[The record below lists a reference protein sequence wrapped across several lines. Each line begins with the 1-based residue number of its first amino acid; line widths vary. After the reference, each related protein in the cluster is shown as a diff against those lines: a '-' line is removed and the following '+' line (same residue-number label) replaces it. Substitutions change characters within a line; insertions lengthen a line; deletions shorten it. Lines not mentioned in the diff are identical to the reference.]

1 MGTTP
6 SVVLHRPS
14 FSNMSKV
21 VYTAL
26 FALAMVAVCS
36 IYVAVETPSEEM
48 IKAPLP
54 SVDAL
59 TGGHMFDGE
68 DKASPIADADDEDTT
83 SDDTDTTSGDSD
95 PFGLEAT
102 STSEDVGGS
111 SSSKAQSLSDGDSV
125 SVEYKLSLADTG
137 KEVYRQWGDDSFTFE
152 LGGGHV
158 IPGFNDAVAGMKV
171 GETKTVTIDS
181 DDAYGSK
188 GFKAMGIPPNADLT
202 YTLKVDSKN

>member
-1 MGTTP
+1 MG
-6 SVVLHRPS
+6 LHRPS

-59 TGGHMFDGE
+59 TGGHMFDAE
-68 DKASPIADADDEDTT
+68 DEEDTT
-83 SDDTDTTSGDSD
+83 SDDTDTTSDDSD

-102 STSEDVGGS
+102 STSEDVGGSSS

-202 YTLKVDSKN
+202 CTLKVDSKN